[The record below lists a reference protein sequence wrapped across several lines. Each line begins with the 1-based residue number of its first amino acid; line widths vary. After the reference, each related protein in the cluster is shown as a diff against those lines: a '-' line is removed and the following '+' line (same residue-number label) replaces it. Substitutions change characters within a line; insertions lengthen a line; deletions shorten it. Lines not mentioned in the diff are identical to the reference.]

1 MSPSRSERYLPI
13 AEHGIIGD
21 LRSAALVGTDG
32 TVDWFCPGRFD
43 APSVFASL
51 LDADREIALR
61 RAEAVQRAVS
71 AAAVTA
77 NLSRIDLRV
86 DAFGEAMP
94 IACDDSEWGRQAN
107 RRVEVW
113 VR

>member
-1 MSPSRSERYLPI
+1 MHNVRNMVSY
-13 AEHGIIGD
+13 
-21 LRSAALVGTDG
+21 
-32 TVDWFCPGRFD
+32 
-43 APSVFASL
+43 
-51 LDADREIALR
+51 RENM
-61 RAEAVQRAVS
+61 VSRAVS